1 MNENIIIAIIGA
13 SGVVIAAL
21 ITGLLNLFK
30 KDDKNQ
36 NNTKIKQFQKGQN
49 NTQIGIQNTSPEK
62 DTQQ

>member
-1 MNENIIIAIIGA
+1 MSESIIIAIIGA

-21 ITGLLNLFK
+21 ITGLLSLFK

-36 NNTKIKQFQKGQN
+36 NNPRIKQFQKGKN
-49 NTQIGIQNTSPEK
+49 NTQIGIQNNSHEE